1 MGVVTIYRLAE
12 SCLSLIEGGDFAEG
26 SSLTFNEI
34 KIACGNVINSLLK
47 TEYFSINEK
56 MGEKIPNGAVSAFY
70 TGIPVYSINSKSSKA
85 NLPIKPLKLPRN
97 MGVWDI
103 MPSSESV
110 SIEFVPLQLGQIKLK
125 KSQPMLSNLLGQ
137 CGYEVHGMEIIFDQP
152 IHSMGISTL
161 DMRLIVMDISQY
173 GDFDP
178 LPILP
183 EQEWEVINQV
193 YKLYTTQPTPDKL
206 VDPTVDESKGNPVNQ
221 QKASQ

>member
-56 MGEKIPNGAVSAFY
+56 MGEKIPNGTVSAFY
-70 TGIPVYSINSKSSKA
+70 ENIPVNPLSTTSSIAK
-85 NLPIKPLKLPRN
+85 LPIKPLKLPRN
-97 MGVWDI
+97 MGVWEITPNSPDATI
-103 MPSSESV
+103 DF
-110 SIEFVPLQLGQIKLK
+110 IPLQLGQINLK
-125 KSQPMLSNLLGQ
+125 KSQPILSDLLGQ
-137 CGYEVHGMEIIFDQP
+137 VGYEVHGMDVIFDQD
-152 IHSMGISTL
+152 ISTFIGL
-161 DMRLIVMDISQY
+161 VNMRLIVMDISQY

-193 YKLYTTQPTPDKL
+193 YKLYSSQPTPDKL
-206 VDPTVDESKGNPVNQ
+206 VDPTVDEAKGIPVNQ
-221 QKASQ
+221 QKSSQ